1 MNNKIKK
8 AFDTIHAEE
17 ELKEKTKAF
26 LFQKVQGDSERK
38 PRHLHRLMPALIC
51 LLFVLIGGGGYG
63 LYFIPTAAVSID
75 INPSLELEVN
85 RFDQVVAVKGC
96 NDDGYALASALHLN
110 FKNYNE
116 AVKQILENEQIA
128 DLLSQNEVLTITVTG
143 SNEEQRGKILSDIE
157 LCTAG
162 QENAYCYSATSSEL
176 ATAHEMG
183 LSYGKYRAFLE
194 LQAADPNI
202 TPEDVQGMTMR
213 EIRDLIASLSAG
225 NQENNTDNGP
235 RGMGNGYG
243 RGNGMNGTGRGRHG
257 Q

>member
-1 MNNKIKK
+1 MNNRIKK
-8 AFDTIHAEE
+8 AFDVIHAEE

-26 LFQKVQGDSERK
+26 LFQKAQGKSERK
-38 PRHLHRLMPALIC
+38 TGKLHRLVPALIC
-51 LLFVLIGGGGYG
+51 LLFVLIGSGGCG

-85 RFDQVVAVKGC
+85 RFDQVVAVKGY
-96 NDDGYALASALHLN
+96 NDDGYTLASSMHLT
-110 FKNYNE
+110 FQNYNE

-128 DLLSQNEVLTITVTG
+128 ALLSQNEVLTITVTG

-162 QENAYCYSATSSEL
+162 QENAYCYSATPSEL
-176 ATAHEMG
+176 AAAHEAG

-194 LQAADPNI
+194 LQAADPNV

-213 EIRDLIASLSAG
+213 EIRDLIAGLSSG
-225 NQENNTDNGP
+225 RQETNT
-235 RGMGNGYG
+235 GNGTHGTGNGGG
-243 RGNGMNGTGRGRHG
+243 RGNGMNGMGRGRHG